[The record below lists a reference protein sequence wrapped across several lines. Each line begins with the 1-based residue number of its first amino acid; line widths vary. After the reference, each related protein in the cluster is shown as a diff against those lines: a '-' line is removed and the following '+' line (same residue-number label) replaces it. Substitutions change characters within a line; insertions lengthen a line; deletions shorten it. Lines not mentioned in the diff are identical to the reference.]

1 MPLYQCRHTIGLM
14 LSLGFS
20 LIPVVQADS
29 DLRKE
34 QVPAAVH
41 QQFKQDYPK
50 ARAIEYELEIEN
62 GQRVY
67 EINFKVGRRKIQAQY
82 RENGT
87 VIRVDRQQSDDDD

>member
-1 MPLYQCRHTIGLM
+1 MYFLHNGYRIGLT
-14 LSLGFS
+14 LALGVWSVSLAR
-20 LIPVVQADS
+20 ADS

-50 ARAIEYELEIEN
+50 ARSIEYELEIEN

-67 EINFKVGRRKIQAQY
+67 EIDFKVGRRKVQAHY
-82 RENGT
+82 REHGT
-87 VIRVDRQQSDDDD
+87 VIRVDRKQSDDDD